1 MRRLLAGRL
10 LQGLAVLWLVATFTF
25 TLLHLAPGD
34 PYSYQGDRR
43 IAPEILAHWRHVYCL
58 DRPLPAQYGC
68 YLASLARGDLG
79 FSISQSRPVRDILID
94 YVPRTLELMTLAL
107 LLSFAV
113 GIALGVLEARRRGT
127 FADWGSR
134 GIALFFYS
142 MPSFWFALM
151 LILIFS
157 LKASQ
162 WGLPQ
167 LPATGMTSVGY
178 EFLPAGAK
186 VWDRVQHLILPVIAL
201 GIGNAAGVARYMRG
215 SMLEVIHQDYI
226 RTARAKGLAPSRVIF
241 KHALR
246 NALIPIITLL
256 GLYLPILLSGS
267 VLVETI
273 FGWPGMGRLIVDAI
287 FQRDYPLIM
296 AASFVVAAM
305 VVFGNLMADV
315 LYAVVDPRIR
325 NE

>member
-10 LQGLAVLWLVATFTF
+10 LQGLAVLWIVATFTF

-34 PYSYQGDRR
+34 PYSYHGDRR

-134 GIALFFYS
+134 GIALLFYS
-142 MPSFWFALM
+142 MPDFWLALM
-151 LILIFS
+151 LALVFAYWLPIFPIS
-157 LKASQ
+157 GIENVIDA
-162 WGLPQ
+162 
-167 LPATGMTSVGY
+167 PA
-178 EFLPAGAK
+178 F
-186 VWDRVQHLILPVIAL
+186 DRWQRIADHVRHLVLPVTTLVLMMCAGIARFQR
-201 GIGNAAGVARYMRG
+201 AA
-215 SMLEVIHQDYI
+215 MLDVI
-226 RTARAKGLAPSRVIF
+226 RLEFVVTARAKGVSENVIAR
-241 KHALR
+241 HHVLR
-246 NALIPIITLL
+246 NALLPIITLAGLTLPMLL
-256 GLYLPILLSGS
+256 GGA
-267 VLVETI
+267 VLVELV
-273 FGWPGMGRLIVDAI
+273 FSWPGMGYVTATAI
-287 FQRDYPLIM
+287 GSRDYALVTSSVLVTSALVVVGTI
-296 AASFVVAAM
+296 AAD
-305 VVFGNLMADV
+305 L
-315 LYAVVDPRIR
+315 LYALADPRVR
-325 NE
+325 AA